1 MKYKYDKNTPG
12 MWIIF
17 IVLLVVSV
25 GLTIVM
31 FNAIL
36 FRNAGE
42 TLPTRVF
49 TVGTNVVSLKIP
61 DDWSF
66 IQSDSDDVFTW
77 QSKDGYES
85 LSVSPAKEPTLEE
98 ASLMYLLEIK
108 AMFPDADMNN
118 LSYNESTI
126 NGKKAFAMNISYE
139 SKYYIIGVIESGDT
153 MVKFVYAASIMT
165 GEISDIDAIIGSIN
179 YRKGGNI
186 NRE

>member
-1 MKYKYDKNTPG
+1 MRYKYDKNTPG

-17 IVLLVVSV
+17 IVLLIISV
-25 GLTIVM
+25 TLTIVM

-36 FRNAGE
+36 FRVGGE

-49 TVGTNVVSLKIP
+49 TVGKNVVSLKLP
-61 DDWSF
+61 NDWTF

-85 LSVSPAKEPTLEE
+85 LSVSPAKETNLAE
-98 ASLMYLLEIK
+98 ASTMYLLEIK
-108 AMFPDADMNN
+108 NMFPNADMSS
-118 LSYNESTI
+118 LVYNESTI

-139 SKYYIIGVIESGDT
+139 SKYYIIGVMEDGDT
-153 MVKFVYAASIMT
+153 MIKFVYAASIMT

-179 YRKGGNI
+179 YRKGGSI